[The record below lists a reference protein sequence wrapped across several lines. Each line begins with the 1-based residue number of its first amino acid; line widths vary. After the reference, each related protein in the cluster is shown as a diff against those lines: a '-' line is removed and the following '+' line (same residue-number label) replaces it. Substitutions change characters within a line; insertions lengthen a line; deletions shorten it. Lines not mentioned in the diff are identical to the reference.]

1 MNTEEDI
8 QETVIALGQIL
19 EREENIR
26 RLIYEATSDSD
37 HQWECEETSDLA
49 LIESKA
55 RTAFER
61 FIVQLHR
68 GAPARVVIE
77 AAPGYYCIDEWSPHD
92 VVPSDMEEHVFDE

>member
-1 MNTEEDI
+1 MKIEETFI
-8 QETVIALGQIL
+8 VLQGIL
-19 EREENIR
+19 EREDNIR

-37 HQWECEETSDLA
+37 HQWDCEETSDLA

-55 RTAFER
+55 RAAFER

-68 GAPARVVIE
+68 GAAARVVIE

-92 VVPSDMEEHVFDE
+92 VVPHGMEEQAFDE